1 MNLLDRA
8 MYLPL
13 RILQIAG
20 TLAGFCIGA
29 LVVGS
34 ILTAVLMGAWLA
46 VEILYFMGT
55 ALFGG

>member
-8 MYLPL
+8 MHLPL
-13 RILQIAG
+13 RGLQIAG
-20 TLAGFCIGA
+20 VIAGFCIGA
-29 LVVGS
+29 LVVGA

-46 VEILYFMGT
+46 VETIYFMGI